1 MIRSLA
7 CLVTNET
14 RYDLSE
20 SELIEM
26 LKRPDDLIWV
36 DVQAPTAS
44 EIDFLAR
51 TFNFH
56 PLAIEDCL
64 TTNFQAAKLDD
75 YGEHL
80 FLVLNAIAYQ
90 ATLKHLGTVELDIFL
105 GPNFVVTLYV
115 AEKMTCVD
123 WVWERLK
130 RDERLTRNGSDF
142 LCHAILDQMIDEY
155 LPIIDQLDEEFEM
168 IEDIVLEK
176 PDPVVLQ
183 KMLDFKHTVTILRR
197 VIIPQREVIN
207 RLSRD
212 DYPMIDRQSR
222 LYFRDIYDHILRI
235 QDFSENIR
243 DVMSSAMDIYLS
255 SISVRQNDIMKALT
269 IVSTIFLPLSF
280 IASVYG
286 MNFAWMPF
294 LLHPAGFWIIFAILI
309 ALGLGMLLLFRHRK
323 WF

>member
-1 MIRSLA
+1 MIRSLIRTA
-7 CLVTNET
+7 SNET
-14 RYDLSE
+14 RQGLSE
-20 SELIEM
+20 TELVQH
-26 LKRPDDLIWV
+26 LKNTDDLVWV
-36 DVQAPTAS
+36 DVQSPTPA
-44 EIDFLAR
+44 EIDFL
-51 TFNFH
+51 THVFNFH

-64 TTNFQAAKLDD
+64 TTNFQAAKIDD
-75 YGEHL
+75 YGSYL
-80 FLVLNAIAYQ
+80 FLVLNAIAHQ
-90 ATLKHLGTVELDIFL
+90 ATLDKLYTVELDIFL
-105 GPNFVVTLYV
+105 GQNFVVTLYI

-123 WVWERLK
+123 RVWERLK
-130 RDERLTRNGSDF
+130 RDERLTSNGSDF
-142 LCHAILDQMIDEY
+142 LCHAILDHMIDEY
-155 LPIIDQLDEEFEM
+155 LPLIDQLDEEFET

-176 PDPVVLQ
+176 PNPEVLQ

-212 DYPMIDRQSR
+212 DYSMIDRQSR

-294 LLHPAGFWIIFAILI
+294 LNHPAGFWIIFSILVI
-309 ALGLGMLLLFRHRK
+309 LAVSMLYLFRRRN